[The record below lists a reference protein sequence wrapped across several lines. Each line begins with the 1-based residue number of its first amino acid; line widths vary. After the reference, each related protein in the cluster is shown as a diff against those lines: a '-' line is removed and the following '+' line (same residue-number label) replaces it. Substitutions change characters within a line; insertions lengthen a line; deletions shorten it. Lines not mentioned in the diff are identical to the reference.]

1 VRNLH
6 RSALF
11 LLAVASVFVCTSVG
25 AAIADGGSHSG
36 SGPGSGNG
44 PTAATRAATGV
55 GSRSAVLQGTVNP
68 NDKSTAYAFEYG
80 ATTAYSKLSPPASAG
95 KGKSDIAVSYVLAGL
110 QPSTTYHFRLVAS
123 NEKGIAYGADV
134 AFTTAAD
141 PTGTG
146 TSTPGPSAPGAT
158 PSAPGSAPGVAAEG
172 APVLGQRVNV
182 APATGTV
189 LVRAPGAT
197 SAIPLSGAASI
208 PVGAIVD
215 TRKGAV
221 DLTTALPGGATQSAT
236 FHGGLVQIRQ
246 PASAR
251 GMTDLVL
258 RGPKPSC
265 AGGHARAAAT
275 SGRRP
280 PRKLWASDHNGRFR
294 TRGSNAV
301 ATVRGTSWYMADRC
315 DGTYTRVAKGSV
327 SVRELRTGRTVV
339 LRAGQSHLAPA
350 AR

>member
-1 VRNLH
+1 
-6 RSALF
+6 
-11 LLAVASVFVCTSVG
+11 LLLLTVASVVVSVGVG
-25 AAIADGGSHSG
+25 AATASASAPGVLTRPATAV
-36 SGPGSGNG
+36 GPS
-44 PTAATRAATGV
+44 
-55 GSRSAVLQGTVNP
+55 SAVLQGTVNP
-68 NDKSTAYAFEYG
+68 KDKPTAYAFEYG
-80 ATTAYSKLSPPASAG
+80 TTTAYGALSPGASAG
-95 KGKSDIAVSYVLAGL
+95 KGKVDVAVSYPLAGL

-123 NEKGIAYGADV
+123 NDSGTARGADV
-134 AFTTAAD
+134 AFTTAPN
-141 PTGTG
+141 PTSPGT
-146 TSTPGPSAPGAT
+146 PAPT
-158 PSAPGSAPGVAAEG
+158 PSAPGTTPSSPSWASTTPSDT
-172 APVLGQRVNV
+172 APVLGQSVKV

-197 SAIPLSGAASI
+197 SAIPLSGEASI
-208 PVGAIVD
+208 PVGAILD
-215 TRKGAV
+215 TRKGTV
-221 DLTTALPGGATQSAT
+221 DLTTALPGGNTQSAT

-246 PASAR
+246 PASAG

-265 AGGHARAAAT
+265 KAGGARAAAT
-275 SGRRP
+275 SSRRP
-280 PRKLWASDHNGRFR
+280 PRKLWASDHHGRFR

-315 DGTYTRVAKGSV
+315 DGTYTRVAHGSV